1 MKKIVEKPH
10 LFFFGLVPISI
21 ILALIFKNNSL
32 NIAYYGGFFSV
43 NYWNLFFVMSFLF
56 SLMGLNYFA
65 LNWVKKGL
73 KKWLTILH
81 IISQAFSL
89 VLFVIYI
96 LKIDNVKTEN
106 ETDIINIILF
116 CSLLLLVISVF
127 VHLIN
132 FFISLISKED

>member
-1 MKKIVEKPH
+1 MKKTVEKPH

-32 NIAYYGGFFSV
+32 NLAYYGGSFSI

-65 LNWVKKGL
+65 LNWVKKRL

-81 IISQAFSL
+81 ITSQAFSL
-89 VLFVIYI
+89 VLFVMYI

-106 ETDIINIILF
+106 ETDIVNIILF